1 MILKKIICGVTK
13 ENITK
18 LGKIIKR
25 IKNNKIKIMKTKGI
39 SKEITKIF
47 NKLADKELQN
57 IRLSEIKEHA
67 KKTDTKVLKKYI
79 SDRKN
84 SEWNIN
90 CSIANDELIKR
101 GEK

>member
-1 MILKKIICGVTK
+1 M
-13 ENITK
+13 
-18 LGKIIKR
+18 
-25 IKNNKIKIMKTKGI
+25 

-47 NKLADKELQN
+47 NKLADKELQSMR
-57 IRLSEIKEHA
+57 IAELKGYA
-67 KKTDTKVLKKYI
+67 KKTATKVLKKYI
-79 SDRKN
+79 SNREN

>member
-1 MILKKIICGVTK
+1 M
-13 ENITK
+13 
-18 LGKIIKR
+18 
-25 IKNNKIKIMKTKGI
+25 

-47 NKLADKELQN
+47 NKLAEKDMQSMRIAEL
-57 IRLSEIKEHA
+57 KAYA

-79 SDRKN
+79 SNRKN
-84 SEWNIN
+84 YQWNIN

>member
-1 MILKKIICGVTK
+1 M
-13 ENITK
+13 
-18 LGKIIKR
+18 
-25 IKNNKIKIMKTKGI
+25 

-47 NKLADKELQN
+47 NKLADKELQS
-57 IRLSEIKEHA
+57 IRISELKAYA

-79 SDRKN
+79 SNRKN

-101 GEK
+101 GAK